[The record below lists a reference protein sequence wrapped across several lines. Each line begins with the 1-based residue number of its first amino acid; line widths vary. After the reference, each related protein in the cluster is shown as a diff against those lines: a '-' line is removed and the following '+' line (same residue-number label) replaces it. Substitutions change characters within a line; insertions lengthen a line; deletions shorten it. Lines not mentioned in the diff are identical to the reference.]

1 MRPDTDNL
9 PAGTPAPASRA
20 KRVFSGSLWGIL
32 AKVLDALAKFVTIPL
47 LVGFYGRADYGL
59 IALAFSLNAYL
70 RLMDLGFNVGAVR
83 YFSMWTASGEWE
95 KIGRV
100 SRSSVVFYGVI
111 GLVNAVIFLVMSAYG
126 QQLFS
131 LTDAQ
136 IPLYRQIMYVLS
148 FSTVLNWLSS
158 VAIQLLSA
166 KDELGY
172 VNRATVVSSVLNFV
186 VALAAIQFQW
196 SLTVYFVVY
205 TLSTL
210 VPIPLY
216 VYRLGVF
223 PVSRKGLLTPQWD
236 GGAFREILTY
246 SLAIFIMGIFQLTAN
261 NLRPLLLGRFADG
274 VEVLTDYRVI
284 QTIAM
289 LIVAFGGVFMQVLLP
304 SASKAYAEGN
314 QERIER
320 MVFEATKY
328 ISVFLGFMVF
338 VLILNAEDLLLLY
351 MGKGYE
357 DLAVWLSLWLL
368 TVLLNMHNTPVASLV
383 LSTGKTRFLVYSSAA
398 ACVVSLPIT
407 VVFAESLGVGAAVV
421 GYLVYMVLQ
430 IGFFY
435 VYYIPNVLK
444 LSGGRLFMR
453 AFLPSVAG
461 GTVAW
466 LAGRYVAERISL
478 PAGYGTVIVQSA
490 IFAFIYGV
498 YTLAFVVKPADV
510 RYLSRTL
517 MGKGKQDA

>member
-1 MRPDTDNL
+1 
-9 PAGTPAPASRA
+9 
-20 KRVFSGSLWGIL
+20 
-32 AKVLDALAKFVTIPL
+32 
-47 LVGFYGRADYGL
+47 
-59 IALAFSLNAYL
+59 
-70 RLMDLGFNVGAVR
+70 
-83 YFSMWTASGEWE
+83 
-95 KIGRV
+95 
-100 SRSSVVFYGVI
+100 
-111 GLVNAVIFLVMSAYG
+111 
-126 QQLFS
+126 
-131 LTDAQ
+131 
-136 IPLYRQIMYVLS
+136 
-148 FSTVLNWLSS
+148 
-158 VAIQLLSA
+158 
-166 KDELGY
+166 
-172 VNRATVVSSVLNFV
+172 VLNFV

-444 LSGGRLFMR
+444 LG
-453 AFLPSVAG
+453 A
-461 GTVAW
+461 
-466 LAGRYVAERISL
+466 
-478 PAGYGTVIVQSA
+478 
-490 IFAFIYGV
+490 
-498 YTLAFVVKPADV
+498 
-510 RYLSRTL
+510 
-517 MGKGKQDA
+517 